1 VALPQ
6 QKIRWWSLVAPTPSD
21 EVQSM
26 SAEHFALYMGALCVM
41 IVIVGVAVIVARP
54 ELISEGAA
62 TSSKKAAQK
71 TG

>member
-1 VALPQ
+1 M
-6 QKIRWWSLVAPTPSD
+6 KCKG
-21 EVQSM
+21 M
-26 SAEHFALYMGALCVM
+26 SAEHFALYMGALCVL
-41 IVIVGVAVIVARP
+41 IVIVDLAVIVARP